1 MWSHWHVCNIFLVF
15 IKWNIDEII
24 QTFIPTDL
32 KINILIYICCPKQ
45 HIKTVHFLKIL
56 KTTRTKSYFL
66 ISPYRI
72 PNYLNEDTWVVYGYG
87 KEVIFVGE
95 QWGATGSHVTGRGP
109 VRNQKYV
116 MCMPL
121 VGSFHQKW
129 RQWPEVIVC
138 ACPTGT
144 FCITTRI
151 VVQVPVTNP
160 NNPVVILLSR

>member
-1 MWSHWHVCNIFLVF
+1 MINLITSS
-15 IKWNIDEII
+15 
-24 QTFIPTDL
+24 TTDP
-32 KINILIYICCPKQ
+32 CCPKQ

-66 ISPYRI
+66 ISPYII

-95 QWGATGSHVTGRGP
+95 QWEATGSHVTGRGP
-109 VRNQKYV
+109 VRNRKYV